1 MGCELAGGSRFPPR
15 IGPENPE
22 PRRLRLGGLS
32 NECSPRFFGESCR
45 HLPALAR
52 ICLRLRA
59 GDPPSRTP
67 GRTGLAGV
75 PPSGFH
81 FGSHGEL
88 RAWHRDVLR
97 LLRRH
102 IPGGA
107 VPAMDR
113 PPPQP
118 APPRPRLYRDRSHPA
133 AGVILDKVSRLFENI
148 SMTPMLLDTREL
160 SENTARVL
168 RDLPKS
174 GPRVITKGSETIGI
188 LIPPS
193 PSGIKSDID
202 LLERLRLGQALAAV
216 QRDAIMN
223 ETNSF
228 SMQAIDAEIRAAR
241 VAKRKRKK

>member
-1 MGCELAGGSRFPPR
+1 
-15 IGPENPE
+15 
-22 PRRLRLGGLS
+22 
-32 NECSPRFFGESCR
+32 
-45 HLPALAR
+45 
-52 ICLRLRA
+52 
-59 GDPPSRTP
+59 
-67 GRTGLAGV
+67 
-75 PPSGFH
+75 
-81 FGSHGEL
+81 
-88 RAWHRDVLR
+88 
-97 LLRRH
+97 
-102 IPGGA
+102 
-107 VPAMDR
+107 
-113 PPPQP
+113 
-118 APPRPRLYRDRSHPA
+118 
-133 AGVILDKVSRLFENI
+133 VILDKVSRLFENI
-148 SMTPMLLDTREL
+148 SMTPMLLDAREL

-202 LLERLRLGQALAAV
+202 LLERLRLGQALEAV